1 MAIMCGMCGLCRYQW
16 NEEELQWYWT
26 LDREHWMPCFS
37 DVVSGGQWEGETPAP
52 ENVEIIAYLDAIRP
66 IPSNEQYLPSLEF
79 DVLSILQSLA
89 GSSDDGLRGNVGDIV
104 SVLSAQGKVMKSRS
118 RHLEG
123 WKKGLQD
130 IVALVEN

>member
-1 MAIMCGMCGLCRYQW
+1 MVLDSGPGALDALLLRCGLG
-16 NEEELQWYWT
+16 
-26 LDREHWMPCFS
+26 
-37 DVVSGGQWEGETPAP
+37 GGQWEGETPAP

-66 IPSNEQYLPSLEF
+66 NPSNEQYLPSLEF

-104 SVLSAQGKVMKSRS
+104 SVLSAQGKVMKSR
-118 RHLEG
+118 RKVEG
-123 WKKGLQD
+123 RKKGLQD